1 MLSQC
6 RECTNMTVQIYRHI
20 GVTYMDVAFPYK
32 EAITNAYDLIIVTR
46 SNIAWKLYGLIDHTT
61 THVASRVSSYVLE
74 EKAKG

>member
-1 MLSQC
+1 
-6 RECTNMTVQIYRHI
+6 
-20 GVTYMDVAFPYK
+20 MDVAFPYK

-74 EKAKG
+74 EKAKGQSSILYGKASFLRQFISTHPLIQ